1 MKPIAQS
8 NDFSVCLKG
17 YTLPKYSIYGNVYG
31 TLYYCTDFCTKAV
44 NGKTVYMI
52 HVYCPNRK
60 NPNRGSWKL
69 CDTLKYGAIFQYMDR
84 FIKSDAFIDKPVEKC
99 EHRTHNKAVMKKAA
113 ERAERDH
120 RRAQERARR
129 EWYEENMMDAPKER
143 RPQVLNRRGMPT
155 GGSIDYEYT
164 SGLDISGYVGVDGV
178 KYREKYNAPMRFE
191 MGQTT
196 SGDFSAVCPYT
207 RSGFETKDGMKTRF
221 DKYRPENNRPKYTP
235 GKAEV
240 EAWWESMQSMHK

>member
-8 NDFSVCLKG
+8 KDFSICLKG
-17 YTLPKYSIYGNVYG
+17 YTLPKYSIYGNIYG

-52 HVYCPNRK
+52 HVYYPNK
-60 NPNRGSWKL
+60 KTPGGSWKI
-69 CDTLKYGAIFQYMDR
+69 CTTEKYGAIYQYISK
-84 FIKSDAFIDKPVEKC
+84 FVTSGAFINAPIEKCQHVTYKKAVEK
-99 EHRTHNKAVMKKAA
+99 KAV

-120 RRAQERARR
+120 RRAQAKAAR
-129 EWYEENMMDAPKER
+129 EWYAENMIDAPKER

-155 GGSIDYEYT
+155 GGNLDYEYT
-164 SGLDISGYVGVDGV
+164 SGLDITGYVGVDGI

-191 MGQTT
+191 QGQTT
-196 SGDFSAVCPYT
+196 CGTASASCPFT
-207 RSGFETKDGMKTRF
+207 RSGFEVKCDGMKTRF

-235 GKAEV
+235 GE
-240 EAWWESMQSMHK
+240 EELNAWWESMHK